1 MSATDVVALEA
12 MTKEMWP
19 EDRLEKQFWVGNK
32 LISELEKQKPIEVG
46 PRGAVTAVQI
56 ASGGGVSMVP
66 ETGTNDLNEAGGVK
80 IDRATW
86 KLRRIRNAVEFDSA
100 IVKQISGSPKSAA
113 KGVDLEVEDNLS
125 TMRAQLTRQVVND
138 SSGIICQLGTN
149 TGTTTLKLATSG
161 NKYAMGREVIRNG
174 WLPIGQQID
183 IGTASDE
190 DSIADG
196 VKVVS
201 VNDNEAEPS
210 FTISGSN
217 VTTSGSHFVSLRN
230 ARQGETS
237 LEINGFRNFAAQ
249 TGELG
254 EIDPAE
260 VPQWKGAY
268 ATDMTGKA
276 VSIDMIKAGRRVH
289 KTRCG
294 DEEPADWAFTSPEV
308 VAELDNE
315 TFQQVRYDNKPSG
328 RDMGDGESVSIGSLQ
343 VHGLNE
349 CPIGDFT
356 FSMKKYIFA
365 LRDGEPY
372 WTNELFGT
380 GMFTTSKGSTNLY
393 GDMEYFVNICLTKRK
408 SIAQIQN
415 LKVEA
420 DTAFNF

>member
-19 EDRLEKQFWVGNK
+19 NDRLEKQYWVGNK
-32 LISELEKQKPIEVG
+32 LISELEKQKPIEVS
-46 PRGAVTAVQI
+46 PRGAVAAVQI

-66 ETGTNDLNEAGGVK
+66 ETGTNELNEAAGVK
-80 IDRATW
+80 LDRATW

-100 IVKQISGSPKSAA
+100 IVKQVSGSPKSAA

-125 TMRAQLTRQVVND
+125 TMRAQLTRQVVGD
-138 SSGIICQLGTN
+138 ASGIICQLGTN
-149 TGTTTLKLATSG
+149 TTTTTLKLATTGS
-161 NKYAMGREVIRNG
+161 KYALGREVVRNS

-183 IGTASDE
+183 IGTAGSE
-190 DSIADG
+190 ASIADG
-196 VKVVS
+196 VKVLS
-201 VNDNEAEPS
+201 VNDSEAEPS
-210 FTISGSN
+210 FKISGSN
-217 VTTSGSHFVSLRN
+217 VTTSGSHFVSIRN
-230 ARQGETS
+230 ARSGETS

-249 TGELG
+249 TGALG

-260 VPQWKGAY
+260 VPQWKGAF
-268 ATDMTGKA
+268 AADMTGKKI
-276 VSIDMIKAGRRVH
+276 SRDMVISARRVH

-294 DEEPADWAFTSPEV
+294 DDEPADWAFTSPEV
-308 VAELDNE
+308 VQELENE
-315 TFQQVRYDNKPSG
+315 TFQAVRYDDPGKQNL
-328 RDMGDGESVSIGSLQ
+328 GDGETVKIGSLA

-356 FSMKKYIFA
+356 LSIKKYIFA
-365 LRDGEPY
+365 LREGEPY
-372 WTNELFGT
+372 WTNELFGS

-415 LKVEA
+415 LEVTA
-420 DTAFNF
+420 DTDFSF